1 MNAIRRECLLLKKR
15 YLIWGI
21 LACVVLLSYLGFAGY
36 LPFWMWRKY
45 RLLVE
50 MDRNILIEQQQLAK
64 TLLWQS
70 ALCQM
75 GLNRF
80 NLIIPASLTFCSV
93 GLDSYKKRFG
103 GIEACGRKAW
113 RSSYLVS
120 LISNYLVT
128 VGIVCI
134 SIWMQILR
142 TRPQFQEVASIKDL
156 QILGKPLL
164 YLFIS
169 FFCYT
174 AVSQLVSFFAGQ
186 HNIWFILP
194 VSFLAIQIVFQV
206 EEWITHILFPYGEGL
221 YALLTSFFFSH
232 VDRNG
237 LILQQV
243 PVIAN
248 QRMVE
253 QGAYLIL
260 LFLLI
265 VGMSAAIIGCL
276 EVKKSVAGIT
286 SGEHINRNEKY
297 EQSSIYVLYGNRFAE
312 GVSSPALYY
321 DNLDIRENLLVLT
334 GAKKRE
340 IEKAL
345 ALVELNRSDDREKSL
360 KAFEQ
365 YPNKMLLYE
374 LAVARLCEDSFLELD
389 RADRLDENDK
399 KGYHELQRSLCRLT
413 DNGCTVI
420 LYAEDVEK
428 VQRLVNEGIE
438 ISDFPNV

>member
-1 MNAIRRECLLLKKR
+1 ML
-15 YLIWGI
+15 
-21 LACVVLLSYLGFAGY
+21 F
-36 LPFWMWRKY
+36 
-45 RLLVE
+45 
-50 MDRNILIEQQQLAK
+50 
-64 TLLWQS
+64 
-70 ALCQM
+70 
-75 GLNRF
+75 
-80 NLIIPASLTFCSV
+80 
-93 GLDSYKKRFG
+93 
-103 GIEACGRKAW
+103 
-113 RSSYLVS
+113 RS
-120 LISNYLVT
+120 
-128 VGIVCI
+128 
-134 SIWMQILR
+134 
-142 TRPQFQEVASIKDL
+142 
-156 QILGKPLL
+156 
-164 YLFIS
+164 
-169 FFCYT
+169 
-174 AVSQLVSFFAGQ
+174 
-186 HNIWFILP
+186 NIWFILP

-374 LAVARLCEDSFLELD
+374 LAVAWLCEDSFLELD